1 MLGQYNKIAIG
12 NIKESCMLGMNES
25 KNITVNTNFEC
36 KYVFLKINPAGEF
49 GNPNP
54 TQVAF
59 LNATETTIQ
68 VILNNAR
75 YKIEK
80 VNSKTFKLIGRSSS
94 SRTFIFIDS
103 FVAIG

>member
-1 MLGQYNKIAIG
+1 MNLAI
-12 NIKESCMLGMNES
+12 L
-25 KNITVNTNFEC
+25 
-36 KYVFLKINPAGEF
+36 FL
-49 GNPNP
+49 

-94 SRTFIFIDS
+94 RIIF
-103 FVAIG
+103 